1 MNYNYL
7 NPILIDFKD
16 KMNNLRE
23 ERERI
28 KIQKLLYKQ
37 NKLIREQKEK
47 ESNNTPVVLLTK
59 TKKKL
64 DISSSKGQFSSIPIE
79 KLNDN
84 STTEDVSL
92 TDMLG
97 IKSND
102 TIVNK
107 VIDNNSNDE
116 NEKSRLEE
124 NDRHYAPDF
133 I

>member
-7 NPILIDFKD
+7 NSNLTKLH
-16 KMNNLRE
+16 KMNNLKE

-47 ESNNTPVVLLTK
+47 ESINNTPVVIPTK

-64 DISSSKGQFSSIPIE
+64 DIPSSKGQFSSIPIE
-79 KLNDN
+79 RLNDN

-97 IKSND
+97 IKSTDAILNNA
-102 TIVNK
+102 IAS
-107 VIDNNSNDE
+107 NSNGE
-116 NEKSRLEE
+116 NEKAKLEE

>member
-7 NPILIDFKD
+7 NSNSIKLH
-16 KMNNLRE
+16 KMNNLKE

-47 ESNNTPVVLLTK
+47 ESINNTPVVIPTK

-64 DISSSKGQFSSIPIE
+64 DIPSSKGQFSSIPIE

-102 TIVNK
+102 PIFNN
-107 VIDNNSNDE
+107 VIANNSNDE

>member
-1 MNYNYL
+1 
-7 NPILIDFKD
+7 
-16 KMNNLRE
+16 MNNLKE

-47 ESNNTPVVLLTK
+47 ESINNTPVVIPTK
-59 TKKKL
+59 TKKQL

-102 TIVNK
+102 PIFNN
-107 VIDNNSNDE
+107 VIANNSNCE

>member
-1 MNYNYL
+1 
-7 NPILIDFKD
+7 
-16 KMNNLRE
+16 MNNLKE
-23 ERERI
+23 EKERI
-28 KIQKLLYKQ
+28 RIQKQLYRE

-47 ESNNTPVVLLTK
+47 ESINNAPIVIPTK
-59 TKKKL
+59 PKKQL
-64 DISSSKGQFSSIPIE
+64 NTQSSKGQFSSIPIE

-97 IKSND
+97 IKSTDKIFNNI
-102 TIVNK
+102 IVS
-107 VIDNNSNDE
+107 NSNDE
-116 NEKSRLEE
+116 NEKTKLEE

>member
-1 MNYNYL
+1 
-7 NPILIDFKD
+7 
-16 KMNNLRE
+16 MNNLRE

>member
-1 MNYNYL
+1 
-7 NPILIDFKD
+7 
-16 KMNNLRE
+16 MNNLKSE
-23 ERERI
+23 KERI
-28 KIQKLLYKQ
+28 KIQKQLYKE

-47 ESNNTPVVLLTK
+47 ESNNTTHSVIPHPK
-59 TKKKL
+59 PKKQL
-64 DISSSKGQFSSIPIE
+64 NTQSSKGQFSSIPIE

-97 IKSND
+97 IKSTDSIFN
-102 TIVNK
+102 N
-107 VIDNNSNDE
+107 VIASNSNDE
-116 NEKSRLEE
+116 NEKTKLEE

>member
-7 NPILIDFKD
+7 NPIFLGYKNI
-16 KMNNLRE
+16 MNNLKE

-37 NKLIREQKEK
+37 NKLIREQKER
-47 ESNNTPVVLLTK
+47 ESINNTLVVIPTK
-59 TKKKL
+59 TKKNL
-64 DISSSKGQFSSIPIE
+64 DIQSSKGQFSSIPIE

-84 STTEDVSL
+84 SITEDVSL
-92 TDMLG
+92 IDMLG
-97 IKSND
+97 IKAND
-102 TIVNK
+102 AILNNVITDNTENK
-107 VIDNNSNDE
+107 NN
-116 NEKSRLEE
+116 LEE

>member
-7 NPILIDFKD
+7 NSNSIKLH
-16 KMNNLRE
+16 KMNNLKE

-47 ESNNTPVVLLTK
+47 ESINNTPVVIPTK

-64 DISSSKGQFSSIPIE
+64 DIPSSKGQFSSIPIE
-79 KLNDN
+79 RLNDN

-102 TIVNK
+102 PIFNN
-107 VIDNNSNDE
+107 VIANNSNDE
-116 NEKSRLEE
+116 NEKAKLEE